1 MDAEIADCPVCGIPG
16 PVTDWDDNPDG
27 GGPIVE
33 CAACIAHRA
42 AVRAVSDARVNLG
55 SWREVPS
62 GRGLPWVRRRI
73 QAAMAELSAADRL
86 LRDVQAAEE
95 LDAATRQK
103 EAAE

>member
-1 MDAEIADCPVCGIPG
+1 MDEIADCPVCGIPG

-33 CAACIAHRA
+33 CAACIAHRR
-42 AVRAVSDARVNLG
+42 AVRAVSDARACLA
-55 SWREVPS
+55 WREIPS
-62 GRGLPWVRRRI
+62 GRGLPRVRRLI
-73 QAAMAELSAADRL
+73 QEAMAELSAADRL

-95 LDAATRQK
+95 LDAAMRQK